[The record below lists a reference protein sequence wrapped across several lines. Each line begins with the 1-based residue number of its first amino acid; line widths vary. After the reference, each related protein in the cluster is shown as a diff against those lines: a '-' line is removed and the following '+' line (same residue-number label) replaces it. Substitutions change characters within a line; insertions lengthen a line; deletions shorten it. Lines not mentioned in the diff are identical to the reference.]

1 VGLGGDAADIFQPF
15 YTTKPTGL
23 GMGLSI
29 SRSIIEGH
37 GGQLR
42 GENNPDQGATF
53 WFTPHLKTGQAHTPL
68 ATRPQGAVHL
78 GYLDDSRGLKDLQ
91 AEDAGFLP
99 KPYTLE
105 SLAFEVAQA
114 LNRDA

>member
-1 VGLGGDAADIFQPF
+1 MRDCGVGLSEDPVERIFQPF

-42 GENNPDQGATF
+42 AENNPDQGATLS
-53 WFTPHLKTGQAHTPL
+53 FTLPV
-68 ATRPQGAVHL
+68 GA
-78 GYLDDSRGLKDLQ
+78 
-91 AEDAGFLP
+91 E
-99 KPYTLE
+99 T
-105 SLAFEVAQA
+105 
-114 LNRDA
+114 

>member
-1 VGLGGDAADIFQPF
+1 ML
-15 YTTKPTGL
+15 
-23 GMGLSI
+23 
-29 SRSIIEGH
+29 
-37 GGQLR
+37 
-42 GENNPDQGATF
+42 
-53 WFTPHLKTGQAHTPL
+53 FTS
-68 ATRPQGAVHL
+68 

-114 LNRDA
+114 LTRDA